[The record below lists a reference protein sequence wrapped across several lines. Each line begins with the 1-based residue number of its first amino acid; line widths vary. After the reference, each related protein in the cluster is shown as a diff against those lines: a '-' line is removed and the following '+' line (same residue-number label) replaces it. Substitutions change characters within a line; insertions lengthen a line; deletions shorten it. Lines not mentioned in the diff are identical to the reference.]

1 MTALDRDVSTRQK
14 EDAPENMKSF
24 VDRIWILDDELRE
37 RRRAVDSWME
47 THANQRR
54 RILDEQLRVGKMAWL
69 SIDGITLPWDKHRRT
84 KKFRQKWYGPFEILE
99 QTSPV
104 SFKLHLPA
112 TSNIHPIFHANL
124 IKPASDVNMHGKRRE
139 PLPAVSQEDNTYE
152 VDTILA
158 SRETKD
164 GKLEYLVHWKGYLFE
179 EATWEPQRNLQ
190 GSADLLRKYHAK
202 HGDNEP
208 TSIITEPDSNTSI
221 DSDESDTDERP
232 AKKRRQKK

>member
-1 MTALDRDVSTRQK
+1 M
-14 EDAPENMKSF
+14 
-24 VDRIWILDDELRE
+24 
-37 RRRAVDSWME
+37 
-47 THANQRR
+47 
-54 RILDEQLRVGKMAWL
+54 DEQLRVGKLAWL
-69 SIDGITLPWDKHRRT
+69 STDGITLPWDKHRRT

-104 SFKLHLPA
+104 SFKLKLPA

-139 PLPAVSQEDNTYE
+139 PLPAVSPKDNTYE

-190 GSADLLRKYHAK
+190 GSAELLRKYHAK

-221 DSDESDTDERP
+221 DSDESDIDERP
-232 AKKRRQKK
+232 AKKWRHNK

>member
-1 MTALDRDVSTRQK
+1 MK
-14 EDAPENMKSF
+14 PKPETF
-24 VDRIWILDDELRE
+24 EQ
-37 RRRAVDSWME
+37 
-47 THANQRR
+47 HAH
-54 RILDEQLRVGKMAWL
+54 
-69 SIDGITLPWDKHRRT
+69 T
-84 KKFRQKWYGPFEILE
+84 
-99 QTSPV
+99 
-104 SFKLHLPA
+104 
-112 TSNIHPIFHANL
+112 
-124 IKPASDVNMHGKRRE
+124 ASDVNMHGKRRE
-139 PLPAVSQEDNTYE
+139 PLPAVSPEDNTYE

-190 GSADLLRKYHAK
+190 GSAELLRKYHAK

-221 DSDESDTDERP
+221 DSDESDIDERP